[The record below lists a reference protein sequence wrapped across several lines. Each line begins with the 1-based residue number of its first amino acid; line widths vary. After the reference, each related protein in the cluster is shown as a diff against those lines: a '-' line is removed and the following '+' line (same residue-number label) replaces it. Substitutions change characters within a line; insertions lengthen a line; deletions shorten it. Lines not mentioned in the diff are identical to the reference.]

1 MEKKV
6 SITGHTKGIGLAIAN
21 YFLNNGYLVTGFSK
35 SNGYD
40 ITNTSIRQ
48 QIVKESNDAVIFVN
62 NAYNNF
68 DNSQLEILENIY
80 KDWEGQ
86 DKIIINISSRFTNGD
101 NDYSQSKQKLDQFCE
116 QKIYNRLPYLINLKP
131 GLTNTLRVESIEG
144 NRMDVNDVVN
154 LLDYVLSHKKNIRF
168 TTISFG
174 K

>member
-1 MEKKV
+1 MGKKV

-48 QIVKESNDAVIFVN
+48 QIVKESNNAVIFVN

-68 DNSQLEILENIY
+68 DSSQLEMLEDIY

-101 NDYSQSKQKLDQFCE
+101 NDYSQSKKKLDQFCE

-131 GLTNTLRVESIEG
+131 GLTKTLRVESIEG
-144 NRMDVNDVVN
+144 NKMDVNDVVN
-154 LLDYVLSHKKNIRF
+154 VLDYILSHKKNIRF

>member
-1 MEKKV
+1 MGKKV

-144 NRMDVNDVVN
+144 NRMEVNDVVN
-154 LLDYVLSHKKNIRF
+154 VLDYILSHKKNIRF

>member
-1 MEKKV
+1 MDKKV
-6 SITGHTKGIGLAIAN
+6 SITGNTKGIGLAISN
-21 YFLNNGYLVTGFSK
+21 YFLNNGYLVKGFSK

-40 ITNTSIRQ
+40 ITNTTIRQ

-68 DNSQLEILENIY
+68 DNSQLEMLENIY

-131 GLTNTLRVESIEG
+131 GLTNTLRVQSIDG
-144 NRMDVNDVVN
+144 NKMDVNDVVN
-154 LLDYVLSHKKNIRF
+154 VLDYVISHKKNIRF